1 MNYHL
6 IQYDWMISALNGVFL
21 IQYGSL
27 EDSSTIVKRSGVIC
41 VSLHR
46 FYLTNT
52 VLCFAGVFDMISC
65 SDSFNSYP
73 DYSSNM
79 QLLTT
84 HSHCIILMKGVM
96 LW

>member
-1 MNYHL
+1 
-6 IQYDWMISALNGVFL
+6 MISALNGVFL

-27 EDSSTIVKRSGVIC
+27 ENSSTIVKKSGVIC

-79 QLLTT
+79 QLLST

-96 LW
+96 L